1 MAAPK
6 VFIII
11 LNWNG
16 KQDTIECIGSVKH
29 LDYPNFEIVV
39 VDNGSTDSSEDAIK
53 KKYPCVTIIQTGDNL
68 GYAEGN
74 NIGIRYAM
82 EKDAEYVFLLN
93 NDTIIENNA
102 LSQLV
107 NFADKTSKIGIVGPK
122 ILLYHDQNVIWFAGG
137 GIDFYS
143 GLSHYGGGKKDDGT
157 FDKEQETDYITGCAL
172 LIKSDVI
179 NTIGLMDRDY
189 FLLFEEAD
197 WCIRARRS
205 GFKLFYVPSARVY
218 HKCSVS
224 FGKIDEQ
231 YTTMPPLWIYYYVR
245 NNFLFIKKN
254 YSGRWIFKAYLYCIK
269 RNLVW
274 IKWKCKFQRWQRILS
289 VLCGI
294 FDFLLG
300 RFGRMNESLLI
311 RKYTN
316 SH

>member
-1 MAAPK
+1 MTTPK

-16 KQDTIECIGSVKH
+16 KEDTIECIESVK
-29 LDYPNFEIVV
+29 LLRYPNFEIVI
-39 VDNGSTDSSEDAIK
+39 VDNGSTDSSEDVIK
-53 KKYPCVTIIQTGDNL
+53 NKYPYIKLIQTGDNL

-82 EKDAEYVFLLN
+82 EKDADYVFLLN
-93 NDTIIENNA
+93 NDTIVEKDA
-102 LSQLV
+102 LDNLV
-107 NFADKTSKIGIVGPK
+107 DYAEKKSMIGIVGPK

-137 GIDFYS
+137 IIDFFS
-143 GLSHYGGGKKDDGT
+143 GLSHKGGGKKDDGT
-157 FDKEQETDYITGCAL
+157 FDEIQETDYITGCAL

-179 NTIGLMDRDY
+179 NKIGLMDRNY

-197 WCIRARRS
+197 WCLRARNS
-205 GFKLFYVPSARVY
+205 GFKLFYVPTARVY

-224 FGKIDEQ
+224 FGKIDKQ
-231 YTTMPPLWIYYYVR
+231 YSTSAPLWIYYYVR

-254 YSGRWIFKAYLYCIK
+254 YSGKCILIAYLYCLK

-274 IKWKCKFQRWQRILS
+274 INWKCKFQRWQRLISLS
-289 VLCGI
+289 SGL

-300 RFGRMNESLLI
+300 KFGRVEESSF
-311 RKYTN
+311 RKKY
-316 SH
+316 